1 MISHTQNRLVSM
13 AAALALSTALS
24 ACVGAAAGSLTPA
37 PLTPTQRFS
46 LQVEPGL
53 ERIALAVHEGG
64 LSANQSEALAGLAN
78 GFGIE
83 GANVLRIEAPSGN
96 DPVSAD
102 FAYRIK
108 AELDQRGIGPV
119 QVVGYDAPDPRAPVL
134 IGYETLRTMVPQCG
148 TQWESL
154 ARTGSNS
161 SPSNFGC
168 AVTANMA
175 AQIDNP
181 RDIVRPRGMTPSD
194 AGRRAV
200 VFDNYRKGE
209 ATAAPQ
215 EELVA
220 NRRVSQAVN

>member
-1 MISHTQNRLVSM
+1 MISQARVASL
-13 AAALALSTALS
+13 AAALALSAALS
-24 ACVGAAAGSLTPA
+24 ACVGAPAGSLSPTA
-37 PLTPTQRFS
+37 LTPTQRFT
-46 LQVEPGL
+46 LQVEPGV
-53 ERIALAVHEGG
+53 ERIALAVHETG
-64 LSANQSEALAGLAN
+64 LSANQSDALAAFAN

-83 GANVLRIEAPSGN
+83 GAPLLRIEAPSGD

-108 AELDQRGIGPV
+108 AALEQRGIGPV
-119 QVVGYDAPDPRAPVL
+119 QVVGYNAPDPRAPVL
-134 IGYETLRTMVPQCG
+134 IGYETLRSLVPQCG

-168 AVTANMA
+168 AVSANMA

-181 RDIVRPRGMTPSD
+181 RDIVQPRGMTPSD

-215 EELVA
+215 EELVS